1 MSEVT
6 QPGTFIPMDWGWGW
20 GMMAMHG
27 IGWLLLL
34 AVVVVVAFV
43 LLRGLGGGVRPGG
56 PQPPRER
63 SAREVLDARYAA
75 GEISR
80 EDYLRMKDD
89 IG

>member
-1 MSEVT
+1 MFEVS
-6 QPGTFIPMDWGWGW
+6 QPGAYMPMDWGWGW
-20 GMMAMHG
+20 GLMAMHG

-34 AVVVVVAFV
+34 AVVVIAAVV
-43 LLRGLGGGVRPGG
+43 LLRGLGAGERRPE
-56 PQPPRER
+56 PRGR

-80 EDYLRMKDD
+80 EDYQRMKQD

>member
-6 QPGTFIPMDWGWGW
+6 QPGTFMPLDWGWGW

-34 AVVVVVAFV
+34 AVVVVAAVV
-43 LLRGLGGGVRPGG
+43 LLRGLGAAQGRPG
-56 PQPPRER
+56 PRER
-63 SAREVLDARYAA
+63 SAREMLDSRYAA